1 MLGRIATQ
9 ISKYIA
15 SMQSLLKL
23 KNRPRFH
30 LVSSSLSIEPMLRA
44 GGLFVEV
51 IIDSPFLN

>member
-9 ISKYIA
+9 LSKHIA
-15 SMQSLLKL
+15 SMRSLLKL

-30 LVSSSLSIEPMLRA
+30 LVSSSLSIEPMLQA

-51 IIDSPFLN
+51 IVDSPALN